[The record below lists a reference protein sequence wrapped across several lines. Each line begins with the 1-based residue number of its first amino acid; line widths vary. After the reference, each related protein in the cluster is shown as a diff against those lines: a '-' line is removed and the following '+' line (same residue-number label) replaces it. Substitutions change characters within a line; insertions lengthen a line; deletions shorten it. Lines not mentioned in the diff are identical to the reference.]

1 MLFRS
6 SSNYRG
12 GHSSNFIIWLSENS
26 RNIKSAENL
35 EYIRLDCAI
44 NLSAFANS
52 TQFNTTTPTL
62 DIKVYGSTTLTG
74 DDFACLVY
82 TTSTSSKD
90 VRFYVKLKDADT
102 NYSII
107 AIDHRGRRYTIS
119 GGQTTDGG
127 FVYANEQETV
137 ASLPTPA
144 QVSIVYGVKKT
155 HDDLSGLVPYTGAT
169 TTLNLGAQD
178 FSTSG
183 YINGLSIGKQ
193 TNGFTIEG
201 GQIVNAKFSV
211 TESSTINGGTHS
223 GTNTGDQTITLTG
236 DVTGSGTGSF
246 VTTIANDAVTYAKM
260 QNVSATD
267 KILGRASAGA
277 GDVEEITCTAAG
289 RAILDDATANDQRTT
304 LGVGTGNSPQF
315 TAVNIGHA
323 SDTTL
328 SRSAAGVIAVEG
340 TSIPKG
346 TGISNEIAYWS
357 GTNTVASLAVAT
369 YPSLT
374 ELSYVKG
381 VSSSIQTQLGGK
393 QATLVSGTNIKTVNS
408 NSLLGSGD
416 ISITPNATHT
426 GDVTGAT
433 ALTVDKSAITGKTAV
448 TAVGTDYVLISDTS
462 DSGNLKKALASDFAG
477 GGGVSDGDK
486 GEITVASSGTVW
498 TVDKDLITNKAETS
512 SAIDDFVLFSDTSD
526 SGNLQKCKPKNLK
539 VVDGANTGDIP
550 WVNSGLLGGGAPIST
565 DGINYVWLGD
575 RYAVG
580 VSNATQFNTEG
591 YQVFKGYA
599 RPWKETGC
607 WLFPKEGV
615 SSFAD
620 SSNGGFDAP
629 DVGYGFG
636 GISGNPYYKM
646 LYDSELE
653 QQTKIPF
660 EIKIPDD
667 YDGGSQ
673 CYWHIHFS
681 LEPDSQAMHTGL
693 VAFNIEYCY
702 AQEQP
707 SCYDVYNFTTTDT
720 KVFSCLD
727 ATSSDYFPH
736 LVTVHDD
743 DMDLVTFNYTKN
755 EILRGF
761 VSLHGNTTYDGYVIP
776 LKVEIDYRA
785 GELGQYKHREAN

>member
-1 MLFRS
+1 MAIELIS
-6 SSNYRG
+6 
-12 GHSSNFIIWLSENS
+12 
-26 RNIKSAENL
+26 NIKP
-35 EYIRLDCAI
+35 
-44 NLSAFANS
+44 FGGG
-52 TQFNTTTPTL
+52 F
-62 DIKVYGSTTLTG
+62 TG
-74 DDFACLVY
+74 MVDA
-82 TTSTSSKD
+82 KD
-90 VRFYVKLKDADT
+90 VIGGAGNVLPDAT
-102 NYSII
+102 MPN
-107 AIDHRGRRYTIS
+107 
-119 GGQTTDGG
+119 
-127 FVYANEQETV
+127 
-137 ASLPTPA
+137 
-144 QVSIVYGVKKT
+144 
-155 HDDLSGLVPYTGAT
+155 
-169 TTLNLGAQD
+169 
-178 FSTSG
+178 
-183 YINGLSIGKQ
+183 
-193 TNGFTIEG
+193 
-201 GQIVNAKFSV
+201 
-211 TESSTINGGTHS
+211 
-223 GTNTGDQTITLTG
+223 LTG
-236 DVTGSGTGSF
+236 DVTTVEGA
-246 VTTIANDAVTYAKM
+246 VATTIANDAVTYAKM

-346 TGISNEIAYWS
+346 TGTSNEIAYWS

-426 GDVTGAT
+426 GEVTGAT

-462 DSGNLKKALASDFAG
+462 DSGNLKKALVSDFAG

-575 RYAVG
+575 RYSTGNVNDTKFANDG
-580 VSNATQFNTEG
+580 FQTMIG
-591 YQVFKGYA
+591 DA
-599 RPWKETGC
+599 RPWKEVGS

-629 DVGYGFG
+629 EVAYGFG

-646 LYDSELE
+646 IYDSELE

-667 YDGGSQ
+667 YDIGSAM
-673 CYWHIHFS
+673 YWHIHFS
-681 LEPDSQAMHTGL
+681 LEPDINESHTGL
-693 VAFNIEYCY
+693 VVFDIEYTY
-702 AQEQP
+702 AAEQP
-707 SCYDVYNFTTTDT
+707 DCENIFYFSPSDIKIQSCNDT
-720 KVFSCLD
+720 ASD
-727 ATSSDYFPH
+727 ASSYPH
-736 LVTVHDD
+736 LVTTHDD
-743 DMDLVTFNYTKN
+743 QGNLVASSLTPN
-755 EILRGF
+755 EIIRGF
-761 VSLHGNTTYDGYVIP
+761 ISLHGNTTYDSYVIP

-785 GELGQYKHREAN
+785 GALGQYKHREVV